1 MSVMSS
7 QSTPL
12 TPNSNCSVSGSG
24 DFNNT
29 TTVVFMSPK
38 NGTHW
43 ATLTV
48 SQAGTSQSLSQ
59 DYGNGIVI
67 FKKDLKAEMFAQGD
81 SGYNV
86 LLSGQIQDTGAVYNF
101 TGLIIYMSAG
111 VQTYAITVET
121 VESAA

>member
-7 QSTPL
+7 QTTAL

-24 DFNNT
+24 DANNT

-43 ATLTV
+43 ATLSVT
-48 SQAGTSQSLSQ
+48 QALPAQSLSQ
-59 DYGNGIVI
+59 DAGNGMVI
-67 FKKDLKAEMFAQGD
+67 FKKGLKAEMFAQGD

-86 LLSGQIQDTGAVYNF
+86 LLTGKIQDTGAVYNF
-101 TGLIIYMSAG
+101 TGLIIYMSSG
-111 VQTYAITVET
+111 
-121 VESAA
+121 